1 MNGRNAQF
9 QRKLTG
15 RMVMTHQDYVSL
27 TSSITSALKSHWMAI
42 IINMFEK
49 AYEFD
54 NDVIFMSHLEFNFWF
69 KAMVTQPVQQAPVV
83 PLVVS

>member
-1 MNGRNAQF
+1 
-9 QRKLTG
+9 
-15 RMVMTHQDYVSL
+15 
-27 TSSITSALKSHWMAI
+27 MAI

-54 NDVIFMSHLEFNFWF
+54 NDVIFMSHLEFNFSF

-83 PLVVS
+83 PLVVSSLETVFVDMSGFQGLVQSNVDGHVPISNYAVQKT